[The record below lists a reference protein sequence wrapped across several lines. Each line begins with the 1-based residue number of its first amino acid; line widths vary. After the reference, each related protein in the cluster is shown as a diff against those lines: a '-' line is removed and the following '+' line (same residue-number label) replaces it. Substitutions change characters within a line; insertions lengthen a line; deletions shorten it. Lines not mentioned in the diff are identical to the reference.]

1 MGGVITKTMSR
12 QEGINQGKKLLGF
25 PNLKFIAT
33 DDSFI
38 TINFYLC
45 SLAVSAY
52 YEVIIEAV

>member
-1 MGGVITKTMSR
+1 MSR